1 MDLHSSLAEF
11 WRDEVVSA
19 LRARSVPAGD
29 ATEYYLVNLLVD
41 FADPARID
49 EEPLALK
56 LAQAADAPPE
66 ARARKLREIGDT
78 SLYVS
83 GFFADHLTRRT
94 VDVGYYA
101 SMGGSAYGQ
110 LARGP
115 AGAGALREAW
125 AELAAGFNAFVQ
137 VLTEIKGRI
146 NLSTQQPN
154 VLRLYEEWLKTGS
167 DDLEQRLRAAGLL
180 IGSGNGGKGG
190 LPA

>member
-41 FADPARID
+41 FADPTRID

-56 LAQAADAPPE
+56 LAQAADAAPE

-94 VDVGYYA
+94 VDVGYYV
-101 SMGGSAYGQ
+101 SMGGSAYAQ
-110 LARGP
+110 LARLP
-115 AGAGALREAW
+115 AGPGALREAW
-125 AELAAGFNAFVQ
+125 TELSAGFKAFVE
-137 VLTEIKGRI
+137 VLVEIKGRI
-146 NLSTQQPN
+146 NLSTQTPN

-167 DDLEQRLRAAGLL
+167 EDLEHRLRAAGLIL
-180 IGSGNGGKGG
+180 DKGNGRGG